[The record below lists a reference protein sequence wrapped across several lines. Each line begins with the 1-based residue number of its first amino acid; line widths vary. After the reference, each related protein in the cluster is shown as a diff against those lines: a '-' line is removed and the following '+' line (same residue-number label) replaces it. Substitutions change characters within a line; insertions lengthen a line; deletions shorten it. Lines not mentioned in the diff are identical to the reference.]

1 MEKYLE
7 DSYYINREGTS
18 DEFVYS
24 LGHCSLVCAYL
35 ILKNSC
41 ENINEYCDVF
51 LNDTTICLSQYEDN
65 NLETIR
71 LNENEF
77 IRNVFDFK
85 LSEKETN
92 AFEELES
99 LLDRGQR
106 VFVQTV
112 SQRLPFSRHY
122 NSDFDMA
129 DFIPGHGLLIVH
141 QDEKFFYFVE
151 SPDLVNRLYLKTYKG
166 NSEIGLLEKELAKK
180 VFGDFCNIYTIDI
193 DQNNLNAS
201 HSNFTCTI
209 QQSIINYTKK
219 SDYNGGSRIFYGREA
234 ILRLIDI
241 CEEQSISLN
250 QIAIHKRD
258 YYDFFDWKIWTI
270 KGARKALCL
279 CLNKKYDYIKN
290 KDISISIIEDA
301 FKKNIDIWEKTFRVM
316 GKKYFK
322 GDFLLDSAFKKNF
335 VDILESE
342 DEIIELLKQIV

>member
-7 DSYYINREGTS
+7 DSYYINRDGTP

-35 ILKNSC
+35 ILKNSY
-41 ENINEYCDVF
+41 ENINEYCDIF

-85 LSEKETN
+85 QSENKSD
-92 AFEELES
+92 AFNELES

-112 SQRLPFSRHY
+112 SQMLPFSRHY
-122 NSDFDMA
+122 NPNFNMA
-129 DFIPGHGLLIVH
+129 DFIPGHGFLVVH
-141 QDEKFFYFVE
+141 HDEKFFYFVE
-151 SPDLVNRLYLKTYKG
+151 SPDLANKLHLKTYKG
-166 NSEIGLLEKELAKK
+166 NMEIGLLEKELAKK
-180 VFGDFCNIYTIDI
+180 VFGAFCNIYTVDI
-193 DQNNLNAS
+193 NKNNLNAS
-201 HSNFTCTI
+201 YSNFTYAI
-209 QQSIINYTKK
+209 QQSIANYTRE
-219 SDYNGGSRIFYGREA
+219 SDYNGSNRNFYGREA

-279 CLNKKYDYIKN
+279 CLSKKDYDIKN

-301 FKKNIDIWEKTFRVM
+301 LKKNIDIWEKTFRLM

-322 GDFLLDSAFKKNF
+322 GDFLLDGDFKKNF
-335 VDILESE
+335 VAVLESE